1 MIGIFVSDPLKIV
14 DHKNIRN
21 LQIMIWI
28 SFFRL
33 RCMAREPYAGQTAV
47 STRVSGEAACRTAG
61 AVSPALMAATRKDRG
76 VRVVSPATVA
86 AFLSLMA
93 RSTRVI
99 WWTVSHTVTAPKRR
113 AGS

>member
-1 MIGIFVSDPLKIV
+1 MESELQVPYLYDLIQVRSLQLMRSVSD
-14 DHKNIRN
+14 
-21 LQIMIWI
+21 
-28 SFFRL
+28 FFGRRHVKL
-33 RCMAREPYAGQTAV
+33 PYAGQTAV